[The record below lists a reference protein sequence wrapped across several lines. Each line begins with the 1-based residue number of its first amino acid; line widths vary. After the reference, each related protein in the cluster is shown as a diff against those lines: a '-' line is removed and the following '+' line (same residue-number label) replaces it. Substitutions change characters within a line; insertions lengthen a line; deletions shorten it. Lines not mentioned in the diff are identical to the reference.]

1 VGGDTKRNEA
11 RNEAK
16 DLRRE
21 LTAAASE
28 IAALRAENAE
38 LKLMLVES
46 QKALE
51 AAESDVARYRQ
62 VIERARPNEPE
73 HVPTTTQ
80 QLLLEGLEKA
90 FATRVPDNDASSA
103 NGTGDDAAAQLAPT
117 VEAPDAPAPAGDP
130 VDPPPE
136 RPRRGHGRRNLSLTG
151 LTMREILLKP
161 ADVTADNAAEF
172 RYVKDE
178 VSERIAYEPAQ
189 LVRLVLRRP
198 VFERITPLATPSDE
212 VDEEADAK
220 SPLVTAPLPDALW
233 ARTMADPSAIAH
245 AIVSKYDDLLPLHRQ
260 ETISARI
267 GFTLPRS
274 TLGGWLAPAA
284 DYLGPIVDAMFADGK
299 QSAPYLAV
307 DATSASVRGADK
319 GKCEPWHVFVFIAP
333 EQHIVFR
340 HARVHDSV
348 VLGEML
354 KGYRG
359 KLLADASSIYSPLAA
374 AGTIL
379 LVCCW
384 AHVRRYFFKAASSDP
399 RALEAIAILGRLFAA
414 ERACMDLTGEEKTR
428 RRAALAE
435 PVLALFDAWM
445 DRHRPTLIPRTPLA
459 AAFTY
464 ADNQRVELRRFL
476 EDGRLRIDNNV
487 CEGQLRNLVL
497 GQNNWQRFERE
508 TGLRWYTV
516 FRSLIASA
524 KLHGLCPQRYLECVL
539 RLAPHWKK
547 SRVLE
552 LSPRHFRETMTR
564 LSPEQLATVSP
575 SWSTAFQAFAPA
587 EAAPEGGIAA

>member
-1 VGGDTKRNEA
+1 MRSDAKRED
-11 RNEAK
+11 AK
-16 DLRRE
+16 GLRRE
-21 LTAAASE
+21 LTAAVSE
-28 IAALRAENAE
+28 VAALRAENAE
-38 LKLMLVES
+38 LKLLLGES

-51 AAESDVARYRQ
+51 AAESDIERYRQ
-62 VIERARPNEPE
+62 LIERARPNEPE
-73 HVPTTTQ
+73 HVPTRTQ
-80 QLLLEGLEKA
+80 QLILEGLEEA
-90 FATRVPDNDASSA
+90 FATRQPDNDASSA
-103 NGTGDDAAAQLAPT
+103 SGASDDAAARPEPS
-117 VEAPDAPAPAGDP
+117 VEAPHAPTPATDP
-130 VDPPPE
+130 AATPE

-151 LTMREILLKP
+151 LTMREILLPP
-161 ADVTADNAAEF
+161 AEVTADNAAEF

-178 VSERIAYEPAQ
+178 ISERIAYEPAQ

-212 VDEEADAK
+212 VDGEAYAK

-260 ETISARI
+260 ETISTRI

-284 DYLGPIVDAMFADGK
+284 DYLGPIVDAMFVDGK
-299 QSAPYLAV
+299 SSAPYLAV

-359 KLLADASSIYSPLAA
+359 KLLADASSIYSPLVT

-399 RALEAIAILGRLFAA
+399 RALEAIAIIGRLFAA
-414 ERACMDLTGEEKTR
+414 ERACMGLAGDEKTQ

-464 ADNQRVELRRFL
+464 ADNQRVELRQFL

-564 LSPEQLATVSP
+564 LSPEQLATVNP
-575 SWSTAFQAFAPA
+575 SWSTAFQHFAPA
-587 EAAPEGGIAA
+587 DATSDGEIAA

>member
-1 VGGDTKRNEA
+1 MRSDAKRED
-11 RNEAK
+11 AK
-16 DLRRE
+16 GLRRE
-21 LTAAASE
+21 LTAAVSE
-28 IAALRAENAE
+28 VAALRAENAE
-38 LKLMLVES
+38 LKLLLVES

-51 AAESDVARYRQ
+51 AAESDVERYRQ
-62 VIERARPNEPE
+62 LIERARPNEPE
-73 HVPTTTQ
+73 HVPTRTQ
-80 QLLLEGLEKA
+80 QLILEGLEEA
-90 FATRVPDNDASSA
+90 FATRHPDNDASSA
-103 NGTGDDAAAQLAPT
+103 SGANDDAAAQPEPS
-117 VEAPDAPAPAGDP
+117 VEAPHAPTPAADP
-130 VDPPPE
+130 AATPE
-136 RPRRGHGRRNLSLTG
+136 RRRPGHGRRNLSLAG
-151 LTMREILLKP
+151 LTKREILLPP
-161 ADVTADNAAEF
+161 AEVTADNAAEF

-178 VSERIAYEPAQ
+178 ISERIAYEPAQ

-198 VFERITPLATPSDE
+198 VFERITPLETPSDE
-212 VDEEADAK
+212 VDGEAYAK

-233 ARTMADPSAIAH
+233 ARIMADPSAIAH

-260 ETISARI
+260 ETISTRL

-274 TLGGWLAPAA
+274 TLGNWLAPAA

-299 QSAPYLAV
+299 KSAPYLAV
-307 DATSASVRGADK
+307 DATSASVRGAAK

-348 VLGEML
+348 VLGQML

-359 KLLADASSIYSPLAA
+359 KLLADASSIYSPLAT

-399 RALEAIAILGRLFAA
+399 RALEAIAIIGRLFAA
-414 ERACMDLTGEEKTR
+414 ERVCMDLTGDEKTR

-445 DRHRPTLIPRTPLA
+445 DRHRPTLNPRTPLA

-552 LSPRHFRETMTR
+552 LSPRHFRDAMTR

-587 EAAPEGGIAA
+587 EATPDGGIAA

>member
-1 VGGDTKRNEA
+1 MRSDAKRE
-11 RNEAK
+11 EAK
-16 DLRRE
+16 GLRRA

-28 IAALRAENAE
+28 IAALRAENAD
-38 LKLMLVES
+38 LKLLLVET

-51 AAESDVARYRQ
+51 TAESDVERYRRL
-62 VIERARPNEPE
+62 IERARPNEPE
-73 HVPTTTQ
+73 HVPARTQ
-80 QLLLEGLEKA
+80 QLILEGLEEA
-90 FATRVPDNDASSA
+90 FATRRPDNDASAASGA
-103 NGTGDDAAAQLAPT
+103 SDDAAAQVAPS
-117 VEAPDAPAPAGDP
+117 VEAANAPAPAAEPGTTP
-130 VDPPPE
+130 A
-136 RPRRGHGRRNLSLTG
+136 RPRPGHGRRNLSFTG
-151 LTMREILLKP
+151 LTMREILLPP
-161 ADVTADNAAEF
+161 AEVTADNAVEF

-178 VSERIAYEPAQ
+178 ISERIAYEPAQ

-198 VFERITPLATPSDE
+198 VFERITPLATPSDD
-212 VDEEADAK
+212 VAGEAHTR

-233 ARTMADPSAIAH
+233 PRSMADPSAIAH

-260 ETISARI
+260 EAISTRI

-274 TLGGWLAPAA
+274 TLGHWLAPAA

-299 QSAPYLAV
+299 KTAPYLAV
-307 DATSASVRGADK
+307 DATSASVRGAQK
-319 GKCEPWHVFVFIAP
+319 RKCEPWHVFVFIAP
-333 EQHIVFR
+333 DQHIVFR
-340 HARVHDSV
+340 HARVHDSA

-359 KLLADASSIYSPLAA
+359 KLLADASSIYSPLAT

-384 AHVRRYFFKAASSDP
+384 AHVRRYFFKAAASDP
-399 RALEAIAILGRLFAA
+399 RALEAIAIIGRLFAA
-414 ERACMDLTGEEKTR
+414 ERACTGLAGDEKTR

-435 PVLALFDAWM
+435 PTLALFDAWM
-445 DRHRPTLIPRTPLA
+445 DQHRPTLTPRTPLA

-552 LSPRHFRETMTR
+552 LSPRYFRETTTR

-575 SWSTAFQAFAPA
+575 SWSTAFQAFAPP
-587 EAAPEGGIAA
+587 ERTPETESAA